1 MDLLLTGRIFD
12 AEEALRLG
20 LVNEVVEQAAL
31 AGRLKTLADALIAN
45 SPLALKAT
53 KRLVTATNR
62 AWLNA
67 AIIDGIEAGT
77 EARMTPDFREGI
89 AAFLEK
95 RKPVWQE

>member
-20 LVNEVVEQAAL
+20 LVNEVVEHGEL
-31 AGRLKTLADALIAN
+31 VGRVKTLAEALIAN
-45 SPLALKAT
+45 SPQALKAT
-53 KRLVTATNR
+53 KRLVTAENK

-67 AIIDGIEAGT
+67 AIVEGIEAGT
-77 EARMTPDFREGI
+77 KARMTPDFREGL

-95 RKPVWQE
+95 RRPEWQK